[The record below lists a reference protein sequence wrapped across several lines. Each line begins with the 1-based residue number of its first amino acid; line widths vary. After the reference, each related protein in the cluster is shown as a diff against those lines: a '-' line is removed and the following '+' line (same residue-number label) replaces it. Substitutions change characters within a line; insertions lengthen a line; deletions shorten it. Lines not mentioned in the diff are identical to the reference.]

1 MMDTQNFAYNQDT
14 SYLNSSSHLTSSYN
28 YQSPKGES
36 VAKLSE
42 NNPFF
47 NDPLINSLLVKYNHN
62 FQQQGD
68 SSIRNPEISSIST
81 QLSPKSN
88 QSPIILGQKQIQ
100 IQQSPLDT
108 SQTKYSD
115 ILSEQISNHIFNSY
129 YLTDTQNT
137 NSSPQKDAEKYKEE
151 ILNLN
156 KELQRLKNANYEIS
170 LQNEKLSQRVA
181 QSEVQHNLDQ
191 QSILKYENAIL
202 VLDQKVNQLEIN
214 LKQKN
219 EEIVN
224 FQISKQIAIDQE
236 QAQQN
241 NVHQMEKLALIQ
253 EIQNQKNSIMRNIQ
267 LNKPDQ
273 QIHTHLCFDQNC
285 EKNKQF
291 GILKQDYETL
301 KQENNILK
309 DELIKRIEFQSEN
322 QDINQMHE
330 ILSQKNQEIDE
341 LKKSILIIHS
351 QLEISQSQTCLK
363 KSQVNDEIHESLKE
377 QLTEQQEMLLDQ
389 EQTIELLRSSLD
401 SLKEKCKY
409 QEEEL
414 SQCTKERDE
423 LREKY
428 NQMKE
433 DNLVLRI
440 SVSCKEKEYQE
451 LAKIIQQSQNNKK
464 NVIQRKILTGSLDLT
479 DLLK

>member
-1 MMDTQNFAYNQDT
+1 METQNFGLTQYA
-14 SYLNSSSHLTSSYN
+14 SYLNGISHLTSSYN
-28 YQSPKGES
+28 CQSPKGEN

-47 NDPLINSLLVKYNHN
+47 NDPLINSLLSKYNHVS
-62 FQQQGD
+62 QQGD

-88 QSPIILGQKQIQ
+88 YSPIIFGQKQIQ
-100 IQQSPLDT
+100 FQQSPLDT

-115 ILSEQISNHIFNSY
+115 ILSEQASNQIFNSY
-129 YLTDTQNT
+129 YLTDAQYA

-151 ILNLN
+151 MQQLN
-156 KELQRLKNANYEIS
+156 KEILRLKSANNELT
-170 LQNEKLSQRVA
+170 LQNEQLNQRVK

-202 VLDQKVNQLEIN
+202 VLDQKVNQLELN

-219 EEIVN
+219 EEILNLQV
-224 FQISKQIAIDQE
+224 SKQIAIEQE
-236 QAQQN
+236 QTKLNAAF
-241 NVHQMEKLALIQ
+241 QMEKLALNQ
-253 EIQNQKNSIMRNIQ
+253 EILNLKNSIMKKIQ
-267 LNKPDQ
+267 MNNPDHEM
-273 QIHTHLCFDQNC
+273 HTNLYIDQST
-285 EKNKQF
+285 EKDKEIQR
-291 GILKQDYETL
+291 LKQEYEEL
-301 KQENNILK
+301 KIENNILK
-309 DELIKRIEFQSEN
+309 DELIKRIEFQNESK
-322 QDINQMHE
+322 DISKMHE
-330 ILSQKNQEIDE
+330 MLSQKNQEIDQ
-341 LKKSILIIHS
+341 LQKSILIIHS
-351 QLEISQSQTCLK
+351 QLEISQSQTQLN
-363 KSQVNDEIHESLKE
+363 KSQVNAEIRESLQE

-401 SLKEKCKY
+401 NLNEKCKY

-414 SQCTKERDE
+414 SKCTKERDE

-428 NQMKE
+428 DQMKE

-451 LAKIIQQSQNNKK
+451 LAQQMQQSQNNKQ
-464 NVIQRKILTGSLDLT
+464 NVVQRKILTGSLDLR